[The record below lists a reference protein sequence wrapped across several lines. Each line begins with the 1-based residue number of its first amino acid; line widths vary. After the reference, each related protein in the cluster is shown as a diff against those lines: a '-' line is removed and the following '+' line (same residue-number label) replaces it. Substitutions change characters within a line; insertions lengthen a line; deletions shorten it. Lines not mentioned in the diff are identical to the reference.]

1 MIIARKGNRGSN
13 VKTIQR
19 LLKIYSDG
27 IFGPLTEEAVKT
39 FQKEQGLTADGIVG
53 VKTWS
58 KLLTKA
64 MPQTKRTI
72 NEIIVHCTATRRNQ
86 PVTVE
91 DVRRWHK
98 EKGWA
103 DIGYHYLV
111 YLNGEI
117 HKGRPEDVAGAHCA
131 GHNAHSIGVCYVGGL
146 DLLGRDPEDTRTEQQ
161 KTALDS
167 LLRQLKTKYP
177 EARICGHRD
186 FANKACP
193 SFDATREYQY
203 I

>member
-1 MIIARKGNRGSN
+1 MIIARKGDRGAK

-19 LLKIYSDG
+19 LLKIQPDG
-27 IFGPLTEEAVKT
+27 IFGTLTEEAVKT
-39 FQKEQGLTADGIVG
+39 FQREQRLAADGIVG
-53 VKTWS
+53 AKTWS

-86 PVTVE
+86 PVTVD

-98 EKGWA
+98 EKGYA
-103 DIGYHYLV
+103 DIGYHYLI

-117 HKGRPEDVAGAHCA
+117 HKGRPVEIAGAHCLN
-131 GHNAHSIGVCYVGGL
+131 HNAHSIGVCYVGGL
-146 DLLGRDPEDTRTEQQ
+146 DLLGKDQEDTRTEQQ
-161 KTALDS
+161 KTALRS
-167 LLRQLKTKYP
+167 LLRQLKTQYP
-177 EARICGHRD
+177 DAVIRGHRD
-186 FANKACP
+186 FANKTCP
-193 SFDATREYQY
+193 SFDATREYKD